1 MFSLLECPEDL
12 VFSDF
17 NCERPCTASQIE
29 NPLTVFQGRDG
40 PGCYEPC
47 ILGISP

>member
-1 MFSLLECPEDL
+1 MFSLLDCPEDL
-12 VFSDF
+12 VLSDF
-17 NCERPCTASQIE
+17 NCERPFTASQIE
-29 NPLTVFQGRDG
+29 NLLTVFQGRDG